1 MWVVDE
7 ERREKREKR
16 REGRKAEIRRGS
28 RMTAQKLSLAWW
40 ERNET
45 TGIER
50 QRELVAFVVFVD
62 ATGFN
67 VGEGGRRRVGLI
79 PGAEVAVQRGM
90 CENEPPM
97 MPRPGKEGNG
107 GLERERG
114 SRGRRRGKR
123 SKDGATV
130 WLEGGRDDLEG
141 IRAGLVTEPSLLL
154 SRPKAP
160 PSVSAILRPC
170 RAR

>member
-62 ATGFN
+62 ATGFK
-67 VGEGGRRRVGLI
+67 VGEGGATASGI
-79 PGAEVAVQRGM
+79 DPGRGGG
-90 CENEPPM
+90 
-97 MPRPGKEGNG
+97 RAEGN
-107 GLERERG
+107 
-114 SRGRRRGKR
+114 
-123 SKDGATV
+123 V
-130 WLEGGRDDLEG
+130 
-141 IRAGLVTEPSLLL
+141 
-154 SRPKAP
+154 
-160 PSVSAILRPC
+160 
-170 RAR
+170 